1 MKNIKLIGLVLIILS
16 LQIANA
22 HEEEVPAGVT
32 PDSFLWGLDKA
43 LDNLNLLLTF
53 DKGEKAR
60 KGMEIARERLEEI
73 KLMAEENKLDAAEKG
88 KEEQI
93 KVLSK
98 VKGCISGIKDEDATK
113 QIGEEIEIE
122 KELEE
127 HEKEIEEASSN
138 LKIKIEVKGA
148 LNEQQ
153 KALIESLLISLKNK
167 TAEVKVEIQ
176 NKKGKTK
183 IEIKQKTGKSE
194 KEIEAEIE
202 DIEEEKGLAGIKR
215 EKAAEEIEDAK
226 EGLAELEKELEE
238 HKAEGHVADEK
249 PITSLTDNAGKRIT
263 NAEEAFRQN
272 DFGNAFGQANAAQQ
286 LIKNAERILEK
297 TVEKFEEGEGEGEA
311 EEKAEIE
318 VEIEDGKAKIKIEVG
333 DAKSRFTLDT
343 TDKNAIIQEIAE
355 RTGLSV
361 DEVTELA
368 EFEEETEDEE
378 EVEVEE
384 KGKKEEKIKDM
395 PENYESPEIE
405 VQGNITEFMY
415 NFLEVA
421 PSGYKWEYQLD
432 RDSTIIKKCLVNA
445 VEKEGPIDNTIY
457 LQIQSSGHPKGYW
470 WTTEQR
476 LPQKQGPNINVKLC
490 LSRLKC
496 PYGKISSTQEC
507 IVPR

>member
-98 VKGCISGIKDEDATK
+98 VKGSISGIKDEDATK

-384 KGKKEEKIKDM
+384 KGKKEEKDEDDDWIKDLIAKEERQSVAN
-395 PENYESPEIE
+395 PPASLTKCKYKNQIVYYLPPRCCDVFSVLYDEGGDVICTPDGGITGRGDRRCPDFFKERKDCE
-405 VQGNITEFMY
+405 VIW
-415 NFLEVA
+415 
-421 PSGYKWEYQLD
+421 K
-432 RDSTIIKKCLVNA
+432 DSRSYPPKKEK
-445 VEKEGPIDNTIY
+445 VET
-457 LQIQSSGHPKGYW
+457 
-470 WTTEQR
+470 
-476 LPQKQGPNINVKLC
+476 
-490 LSRLKC
+490 
-496 PYGKISSTQEC
+496 
-507 IVPR
+507 